1 MNIITKFISEHGVEI
16 LQAIF
21 TFIAGYLGIYLKR
34 IVTEWFND
42 KTKQKVARVCVKA
55 VEQIYTDLHGED
67 KLNECIKAVT
77 AMLEEKGI
85 TITELEI
92 RMLIESAVGEFNNSF
107 KKNDSESAD
116 DETEA
121 GE

>member
-1 MNIITKFISEHGVEI
+1 MNIITEFISEHGVEI

-116 DETEA
+116 DGTEV

>member
-1 MNIITKFISEHGVEI
+1 M
-16 LQAIF
+16 QAIF

-92 RMLIESAVGEFNNSF
+92 RMLIESAVGEFNNNF

-116 DETEA
+116 DVTEA

>member
-1 MNIITKFISEHGVEI
+1 MNIITEFISEHGVEI

-92 RMLIESAVGEFNNSF
+92 RMLIESAVGEFNNNF

-116 DETEA
+116 DGTEA